1 MKDHLLAMLVNERA
15 SVIEAQEGD
24 VEQEGNVL
32 RPIDSLH
39 PLEHQIRQQYRRQ
52 VASLRGRGEGSGQVM
67 VKQRCGGEKE

>member
-1 MKDHLLAMLVNERA
+1 MLVNERA

-39 PLEHQIRQQYRRQ
+39 PLEHQIRQQYGRQ
-52 VASLRGRGEGSGQVM
+52 VAS
-67 VKQRCGGEKE
+67 